1 MEFKVDEDMGFSEND
16 IVCLIY
22 DRIDAYWGKFPNL
35 WNKVTKDDI
44 ASDVAIDL
52 YKPRKA
58 DGVPHIK
65 HYYETRGERS
75 LKPLIG
81 VVTYA
86 CMQHAARF
94 IYCTGIYDNE
104 ARRNVYNP
112 LSLDMPI
119 GIDRDCE
126 DSKITLMDLYI
137 NEDVNITK
145 EVDYVM
151 LVDSLPNKIIDG
163 IYYKVNGKY
172 VIMSYKTLLKEILDG
187 YTQGQIGE
195 KLFKINK
202 QGELVNF
209 KDVSKLVKDM
219 KNDIKEFLENNY
231 SYTVENYRR
240 GESL

>member
-1 MEFKVDEDMGFSEND
+1 MEFKVNDMGFSEND
-16 IVCLIY
+16 IVKLIY
-22 DRIDAYWGKFPNL
+22 DRIDAYWGSFPNL

-65 HYYETRGERS
+65 HYYETKGERS
-75 LKPLIG
+75 LKPLVG

-86 CMQHAARF
+86 CMQHAARV
-94 IYCTGIYDNE
+94 IYCTGIYNSE
-104 ARRNVYNP
+104 ARRNVNNP
-112 LSLDMPI
+112 LSLDMQI
-119 GIDRDCE
+119 AGE
-126 DSKITLMDLYI
+126 DSGITLADSVG
-137 NEDVNITK
+137 DTSVNISK

-151 LVDSLPNKIIDG
+151 LVDSLPDKIIDG

-187 YTQGQIGE
+187 YTQVQISE

-209 KDVSKLVKDM
+209 KDVSRLVKDM
-219 KNDIKEFLENNY
+219 KNDIKAFLESNY
-231 SYTVENYRR
+231 SYTIDNYRR